1 MENRQSCQSGLR
13 LRLWAGPVHALSAS
27 LAVKSTLLRYQSPT
41 TGLFPT
47 KTCGDDQKAKIH
59 DSLYCA
65 AAAWALALA
74 YR

>member
-1 MENRQSCQSGLR
+1 MRKPKKFKTSIQGKWMAMQFI
-13 LRLWAGPVHALSAS
+13 LSLS
-27 LAVKSTLLRYQSPT
+27 SIAVKSTLLLYQSPT

-47 KTCGDDQKAKIH
+47 KTCGDDQKAKVH

-65 AAAWALALA
+65 AGAWALALA